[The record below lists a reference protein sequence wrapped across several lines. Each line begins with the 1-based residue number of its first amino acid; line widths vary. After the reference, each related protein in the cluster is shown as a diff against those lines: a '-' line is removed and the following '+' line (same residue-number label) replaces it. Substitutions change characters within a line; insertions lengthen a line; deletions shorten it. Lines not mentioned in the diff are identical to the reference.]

1 MHANCDGYL
10 STSLCVIDTDN
21 LGHIVDALP
30 QLMCM
35 FVIYTP
41 KYKLSKFL
49 VCDHTSINQP
59 YATKVKFSI
68 NKSSSYFLIIAH
80 TNTKHK
86 IL

>member
-1 MHANCDGYL
+1 MFGLHAIQHIYNVHANCDGYL

-21 LGHIVDALP
+21 LGHIVDALL

-35 FVIYTP
+35 FVIYTS

-59 YATKVKFSI
+59 YAMHKSKIF
-68 NKSSSYFLIIAH
+68 NKQ
-80 TNTKHK
+80 N
-86 IL
+86 